1 MISSVAAMPAYSKQ
15 LAEYFGVRDITVMHS
30 VVDTVGLNPLV
41 MSLMLNGAGAICGM
55 VEATK
60 SPQKQTKPS
69 LAITEFGFC
78 DKGAHYVRELLE
90 DRYSLISFHATGL
103 GEKAACDLVGQGL
116 FKAFIDLV
124 PGGFSEWLLGGNRA
138 AGADRLDAGVR
149 QGKPYILTPC
159 GFDMISCGPIQR
171 RDQNDPLWVKRKL
184 AERKLLVQDA
194 IRVQA
199 RTSPEEVRTI
209 AQEVSGKLNPAKNKK
224 LVKFVVPTKG
234 FSSLSVEGGALC
246 DPACDRVF
254 IDELKKNLDPQIEV
268 IEVNT
273 HINTP
278 EFARAVVD
286 ALNKSMS

>member
-1 MISSVAAMPAYSKQ
+1 
-15 LAEYFGVRDITVMHS
+15 
-30 VVDTVGLNPLV
+30 
-41 MSLMLNGAGAICGM
+41 
-55 VEATK
+55 
-60 SPQKQTKPS
+60 
-69 LAITEFGFC
+69 
-78 DKGAHYVRELLE
+78 
-90 DRYSLISFHATGL
+90 
-103 GEKAACDLVGQGL
+103 
-116 FKAFIDLV
+116 
-124 PGGFSEWLLGGNRA
+124 
-138 AGADRLDAGVR
+138 LDAGVR